1 MRAKKFLALI
11 GLLLITSATSAQD
24 LLPRKAPHD
33 DKTKD
38 TADVYDNVG
47 PIFVPEIGEQI
58 SSAFFWQ
65 DFEDALKGVSYKKTR
80 KTYHHGTKN
89 IQRTKSVQR
98 RSKSRRTRQGR
109 RK

>member
-1 MRAKKFLALI
+1 MIVKNFLTLI
-11 GLLLITSATSAQD
+11 GLLFIAGVASAQD

-38 TADVYDNVG
+38 TVYVYDNAG
-47 PIFVPEIGEQI
+47 PLFVPEIGEQI
-58 SSAFFWQ
+58 ASAFFWQ
-65 DFEDALKGVSYKKTR
+65 DFEDALRRVSYKQR

-98 RSKSRRTRQGR
+98 RGKGRRTRQGR

>member
-11 GLLLITSATSAQD
+11 GLLLIAGVARAQD
-24 LLPRKAPHD
+24 LLPSKAPHD

-38 TADVYDNVG
+38 TAVVYDNAQHF
-47 PIFVPEIGEQI
+47 FVPEIGEQI
-58 SSAFFWQ
+58 AAAFFWQ

-80 KTYHHGTKN
+80 KVYHHGTKN

-98 RSKSRRTRQGR
+98 RGKSRRTRQGR